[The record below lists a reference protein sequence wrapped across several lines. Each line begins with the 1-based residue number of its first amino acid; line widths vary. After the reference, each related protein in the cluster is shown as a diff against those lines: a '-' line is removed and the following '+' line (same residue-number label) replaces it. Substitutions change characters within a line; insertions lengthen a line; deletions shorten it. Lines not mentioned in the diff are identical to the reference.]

1 MASDLASGPGTGVS
15 EPVGPTGSPS
25 ADSPG
30 PALAGKGWTAGRVIA
45 VVAGSALILLCA
57 VLLGGTGVL
66 TWADQ
71 VEQGGYLTT
80 GTGTYSTGGYALVS
94 DPVQVH
100 GLWGWLGRFAG
111 EVRIRV
117 TAVGPSEPVFVAIA
131 PAGDVS
137 RYLAGVSYVS
147 VAALGDHKVTQHPGR
162 AVPAPP
168 AAGLDWAA
176 MAQGTGTQAVRWT
189 VRSGGWTV
197 VVMNADGSPRVAV
210 RADAGVS
217 SPVLSAFA
225 GMLLAGG
232 ITAGLIGAALI
243 VVPARMAAGGR

>member
-1 MASDLASGPGTGVS
+1 MTSDLVNEPGTGVS
-15 EPVGPTGSPS
+15 EPAGPTGSPS
-25 ADSPG
+25 TESSG
-30 PALAGKGWTAGRVIA
+30 LALARKGWTAGRVIA
-45 VVAGSALILLCA
+45 VVTGSALILLCA
-57 VLLGGTGVL
+57 VLLGGAGVL

-94 DPVQVH
+94 DPVRVH
-100 GLWGWLGRFAG
+100 GPWGWLGRFAG

-117 TAVGPSEPVFVAIA
+117 SADGPGERVFVAVA
-131 PAGDVS
+131 PARDVS

-147 VAALGDHKVTQHPGR
+147 VAALGDHQVTRHPGR
-162 AVPAPP
+162 AVPASPT
-168 AAGLDWAA
+168 AALDWAA

-232 ITAGLIGAALI
+232 ITAGLIGAVLI
-243 VVPARMAAGGR
+243 VVPIRLAAGRR

>member
-1 MASDLASGPGTGVS
+1 MASDLANGPGTGIS
-15 EPVGPTGSPS
+15 EPAGPAGSPS
-25 ADSPG
+25 AESPG
-30 PALAGKGWTAGRVIA
+30 PAPARKGWTAGRVIA
-45 VVAGSALILLCA
+45 VVAGAALILLCA

-80 GTGTYSTGGYALVS
+80 GTGTYSTAGYALVS

-117 TAVGPSEPVFVAIA
+117 TAARPGEPVFVAIA

-147 VAALGDHKVTQHPGR
+147 VAALGDDKVAQHPGR
-162 AVPAPP
+162 AVPASP
-168 AAGLDWAA
+168 AAALDWVARA
-176 MAQGTGTQAVRWT
+176 HGSGTQAVRWT
-189 VRSGGWTV
+189 VRSGSWTV

-232 ITAGLIGAALI
+232 ITVGLVGAALI
-243 VVPARMAAGGR
+243 VVPARLAAGRR